1 LINQKRE
8 LGREIGAVKAVGE
21 VVEAPPGVTSGTAS
35 VAPVLECWF
44 NDAGNGSSV
53 EEYYI
58 LELIVLEKAYVEG
71 IV

>member
-1 LINQKRE
+1 
-8 LGREIGAVKAVGE
+8 
-21 VVEAPPGVTSGTAS
+21 